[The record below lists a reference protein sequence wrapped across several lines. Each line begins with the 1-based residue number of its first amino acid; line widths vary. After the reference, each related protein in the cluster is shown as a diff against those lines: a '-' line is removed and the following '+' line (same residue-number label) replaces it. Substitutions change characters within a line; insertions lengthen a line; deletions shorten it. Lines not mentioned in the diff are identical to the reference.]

1 MMTKRTLIH
10 HPGLQFTL
18 LCILLALASQSVV
31 AQEAAETPLQVV
43 TRTVD
48 GVIAALANDEFSED
62 TKKRQVKSI
71 ISNNFDFVAM
81 ANRVLA
87 TNWSKATKPQRAR
100 FTSLFRELL
109 SNTYWRKISGYTNE
123 QVEYLG
129 ARMRSQKLATV
140 NTVIKTDTVDI
151 PVDYKLYLKGDVRMA
166 YDVVIEQISLVRNYR
181 GSFQDIVRNVGIDG
195 LISQLE
201 TKVAE
206 STAQDAPQQRLVR

>member
-1 MMTKRTLIH
+1 MSH
-10 HPGLQFTL
+10 HPGLLISLISVYLTL
-18 LCILLALASQSVV
+18 APTYAF
-31 AQEAAETPLQVV
+31 AQEATETPLQVV
-43 TRTVD
+43 TKTVD
-48 GVIAALANDEFSED
+48 AVIAALANDEFSED

-71 ISNNFDFVAM
+71 IGQNLDFVAM

-109 SNTYWRKISGYTNE
+109 SNTYWRKISGYSNE

-129 ARMRSQKLATV
+129 EKMRSQKLATV

-151 PVDYKLYLKGDVRMA
+151 PVDYKLYLKGDAWMA
-166 YDVVIEQISLVRNYR
+166 YDVVIEQVSLVRNYR
-181 GSFQDIVRNVGIDG
+181 GSFLEIVRKDGIDG
-195 LISQLE
+195 LIGQLE

-206 STAQDAPQQRLVR
+206 SSSEDGPQQRLVR

>member
-1 MMTKRTLIH
+1 MTKRTLIH

-18 LCILLALASQSVV
+18 LCTLFALASQFAV

-71 ISNNFDFVAM
+71 IGKNFDFVAM

-100 FTSLFRELL
+100 FTSLFRELI
-109 SNTYWRKISGYTNE
+109 SNTYWGKISGYTNE
-123 QVEYLG
+123 RVEYLG
-129 ARMRSQKLATV
+129 ERMRSQKLATV

-151 PVDYKLYLKGDVRMA
+151 PVDYKLYLKGDVWMA

-181 GSFQDIVRNVGIDG
+181 GSFQDIVRNIGIDG